1 MRVNKDFW
9 PHKRCLNQS
18 EVYLQ
23 VHITNLRTNLMCR
36 SAFAAACEADKHFKF
51 HVQYSLAVAKA
62 ATLAVNCGESALD
75 QNVTLSDGEQCTCAS
90 CFFA

>member
-1 MRVNKDFW
+1 
-9 PHKRCLNQS
+9 
-18 EVYLQ
+18 
-23 VHITNLRTNLMCR
+23 MCR

-75 QNVTLSDGEQCTCAS
+75 QNVTLSDGEQCTRAS